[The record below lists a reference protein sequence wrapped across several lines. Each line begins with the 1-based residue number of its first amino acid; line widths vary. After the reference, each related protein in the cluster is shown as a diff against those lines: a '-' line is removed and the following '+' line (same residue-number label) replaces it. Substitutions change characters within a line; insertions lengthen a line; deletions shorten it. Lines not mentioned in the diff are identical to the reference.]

1 MQPLITK
8 AEGLVL
14 NKDEDDLDIYLEE
27 EDNELDELPRYLEER
42 RSNKQVSYYI
52 LIFILI

>member
-1 MQPLITK
+1 MQPLITE

-27 EDNELDELPRYLEER
+27 EDNKLDELPRYLEER
-42 RSNKQVSYYI
+42 RSNK
-52 LIFILI
+52 

>member
-8 AEGLVL
+8 AKGLVL

>member
-1 MQPLITK
+1 MQPLITE

-27 EDNELDELPRYLEER
+27 EDNELDELPKYLEER